1 MFSMDRRLLLGG
13 MVGGTCMGI
22 FPSAAIARQNKV
34 RLAFLGQCLIEHAPT
49 RSQWPGRDGVL
60 KALSQSDLAVSNFE
74 SVILGPR
81 AGAPTRDLETLHTAN
96 PDVLDTLYRA
106 NIRLVGF
113 ANNHAFDLGTGGIL
127 DTLDALEAARM
138 TVAGAGVNET
148 LATKAGFRSARNQEI
163 GLVAYAT
170 GKVRPGGAATP
181 ERAGVNEVRV
191 SEAGVIVEQDANK
204 VLSAIADAKRKSP
217 NIVVCH
223 HNHLWEPIQIQ
234 VPAWQREFAKRCV
247 DAGASIFIGHGVPMV
262 QGMEIYRGVPLLYGL
277 GNFVFQT
284 EKPVGA
290 YPPQAWQGVIATG
303 SFKDGICAQLS
314 LACIMLNEIGLAGP
328 SDTQTRGFP
337 RIATLSESNKF
348 FEGLKQLSQPFGT
361 RFVTQEF
368 GVIELAL

>member
-1 MFSMDRRLLLGG
+1 MDRRVLLGG
-13 MVGGTCMGI
+13 VVSGSYMAIV
-22 FPSAAIARQNKV
+22 PVAAFARQNKV
-34 RLAFLGQCLIEHAPT
+34 TLAFLGQCLIEHAPT
-49 RSQWPGRDGVL
+49 RAQWPGRNGVIE
-60 KALSQSDLAVSNFE
+60 ALSRSDLVISNFE

-81 AGAPTRDLETLHTAN
+81 AGAPTRDLETLHSAK

-127 DTLDALEAARM
+127 DTLDALEAAGL
-138 TVAGAGVNET
+138 TVAGAGLTEA
-148 LATKAGFRSARNQEI
+148 LAAKASFRAVQNQEI

-170 GKVRPGGAATP
+170 GKVREGGAATP

-191 SEAGVIVEQDANK
+191 SAAGVMVEEDANK

-223 HNHLWEPIQIQ
+223 HNHLWEPNQIQ

-262 QGMEIYRGVPLLYGL
+262 QGIEIYKGVPLLYGL
-277 GNFVFQT
+277 GNFFFQT

-290 YPPQAWQGVIATG
+290 YPPQSWQGVIATG
-303 SFKDGICAQLS
+303 SFKDGVCAQLS
-314 LACIMLNEIGLAGP
+314 LECIMLNEIGLSGP

-337 RIATLSESNKF
+337 RMATPSERDTF
-348 FEGLKQLSQPFGT
+348 FDGLKQLSRPLGT
-361 RFVTQEF
+361 QFVAQKSGAIEV
-368 GVIELAL
+368 VI

>member
-1 MFSMDRRLLLGG
+1 MDRRVLLGG
-13 MVGGTCMGI
+13 LVSGASMGM
-22 FPSAAIARQNKV
+22 FPSAAFARQNKV
-34 RLAFLGQCLIEHAPT
+34 TLAFLGQCLIEHAPT
-49 RSQWPGRDGVL
+49 GSQWPGQEGVL

-81 AGAPTRDLETLHTAN
+81 AGAPTRDLETLHSAK

-127 DTLDALEAARM
+127 DTLDALAAARM
-138 TVAGAGVNET
+138 TVAGAGTNEA
-148 LATKAGFRSARNQEI
+148 LAAKASFRSARNQEI

-170 GKVRPGGAATP
+170 GKVRVGGAATS

-191 SEAGVIVEQDANK
+191 SEAGAILDEDANK
-204 VLSAIADAKRKSP
+204 VLSAIADAKRESP

-223 HNHLWEPIQIQ
+223 HNHLWEPNQIQ

-262 QGMEIYRGVPLLYGL
+262 QGIEVYKGVPLLYGL
-277 GNFVFQT
+277 GNFIFQT

-303 SFKDGICAQLS
+303 KFRDGACTRLS
-314 LACIMLNEIGLAGP
+314 LTCILLNEIGLAGP

-337 RIATLSESNKF
+337 RLATKPERVTF
-348 FEGLKQLSQPFGT
+348 FERFQQLSRPFGT
-361 RFVTQEF
+361 QLVVQKS
-368 GVIELAL
+368 GAIEVAL

>member
-1 MFSMDRRLLLGG
+1 MDRRVLLGG
-13 MVGGTCMGI
+13 LVSSAGMGI
-22 FPSAAIARQNKV
+22 SPAAAFTRQKKV
-34 RLAFLGQCLIEHAPT
+34 TLAFLGQCLIEHAPAHGE
-49 RSQWPGRDGVL
+49 WPGRDGILKVL
-60 KALSQSDLAVSNFE
+60 GQSDLAVSNFE

-81 AGAPTRDLETLHTAN
+81 AGAPTRDLETLHSAK

-127 DTLDALEAARM
+127 DTLDALKAARM
-138 TVAGAGVNET
+138 TVAGAGLNEA
-148 LATKAGFRSARNQEI
+148 LAMRASFRSVRNQEI

-191 SEAGVIVEQDANK
+191 SEAGVILEEDANK
-204 VLSAIADAKRKSP
+204 VLSAIVDAKRKSP

-223 HNHLWEPIQIQ
+223 HNHLWEPNQIQ

-262 QGMEIYRGVPLLYGL
+262 QGIETYKGVPLIYGL
-277 GNFVFQT
+277 GNFIFQT

-303 SFKDGICAQLS
+303 KFENGVCDHLS
-314 LACIMLNEIGLAGP
+314 LECIMLNEIGLAGP

-337 RIATLSESNKF
+337 RLAAQSERDTF
-348 FEGLKQLSQPFGT
+348 FETLTQLSQPFGT
-361 RFVTQEF
+361 QFARLKS
-368 GVIELAL
+368 GAIELVL